1 MPTSVRLDPETE
13 SLLKR
18 LATSSGRSKSEVIR
32 EALHRLSEEPQRS
45 REQGGLFD
53 SIADL
58 VGIADAGPEH
68 LAREHKKRFRKKLG
82 KRQR

>member
-18 LATSSGRSKSEVIR
+18 LARVSGRSKSEVIR
-32 EALHRLSEEPQRS
+32 EALHRLSEEAQRS
-45 REQGGLFD
+45 GKQEDLYH

-58 VGIADAGPEH
+58 VGITDHGPEH
-68 LAREHKKRFRKKLG
+68 LAREHKKRFQEKLKG
-82 KRQR
+82 RRR